1 MYLKLLLNFNLYKNA
16 IEANDNDYY
25 NLEYLFGIVHSVY
38 EWDPRCTL
46 KKTYI
51 LKNIFNFNEITLYDN
66 KSISDYYVQIV
77 CDFLILI
84 NKEKEKS
91 NDSIRAL
98 ELFYTFEKCFRSQY
112 RIYYIFI
119 AHLYKSNFISAF
131 FKDKQRFFKDI
142 YNNDFKD
149 KIPDEEN
156 LQKILLLF

>member
-98 ELFYTFEKCFRSQY
+98 ELFYTF
-112 RIYYIFI
+112 
-119 AHLYKSNFISAF
+119 
-131 FKDKQRFFKDI
+131 
-142 YNNDFKD
+142 
-149 KIPDEEN
+149 
-156 LQKILLLF
+156 